1 MGLWGVETPLK
12 SVLMH
17 VDRVSGCWIHCSI
30 SIYSVLVWFRPS
42 TRAAGRTTHAGSLTI
57 WNPVWKA
64 CQTRWCHLLGLLV
77 RLGQRTPKPAL
88 PLDYQTCIQ
97 PPLRLFN
104 KTPRPRRQAL
114 WFIHLRLKEHRY
126 REEIS
131 PTPISR
137 SSSLEARNPFRLKPN
152 REDHCASSWTSQFS
166 HWIQWSSLVGWVITR
181 MSVIKVS
188 WHVRVFLLVRWISWA
203 SSFISNDR
211 FVLWFTHF
219 NSGFC
224 FTE

>member
-97 PPLRLFN
+97 PPLRLFFFFFCL
-104 KTPRPRRQAL
+104 TRPRGQEDRLYDLSTYVLKSTAIEKRSVQRLYQGAQAS
-114 WFIHLRLKEHRY
+114 RLV
-126 REEIS
+126 
-131 PTPISR
+131 T
-137 SSSLEARNPFRLKPN
+137 
-152 REDHCASSWTSQFS
+152 
-166 HWIQWSSLVGWVITR
+166 
-181 MSVIKVS
+181 
-188 WHVRVFLLVRWISWA
+188 LL
-203 SSFISNDR
+203 
-211 FVLWFTHF
+211 
-219 NSGFC
+219 G
-224 FTE
+224 

>member
-1 MGLWGVETPLK
+1 MWIVLADAGFTVALVYTAFSSGFDPQPELQVAPLMPAAWPFEIPFERRAK
-12 SVLMH
+12 QGGATFSACWW
-17 VDRVSGCWIHCSI
+17 DSGKGRQSRH
-30 SIYSVLVWFRPS
+30 YHS
-42 TRAAGRTTHAGSLTI
+42 TIKRAS
-57 WNPVWKA
+57 NPPCA
-64 CQTRWCHLLGLLV
+64 CFFFF
-77 RLGQRTPKPAL
+77 
-88 PLDYQTCIQ
+88 
-97 PPLRLFN
+97 LFN

-188 WHVRVFLLVRWISWA
+188 WYVRVFLLVRWISWA